1 MLVFKWIFPSIF
13 PVLSVASDS
22 YWDLSNRHTVFWL
35 NIEIIWLNFS
45 DFFLIA
51 CYHRHMSS
59 TFDDSSA
66 LMNKQHKARQN
77 SWALRLMNGSIQLFF
92 FFFFSKYRFFL
103 MLWDL
108 HLISYLCLDTLYSF
122 SGLEGKNAL
131 EGNKSIW

>member
-92 FFFFSKYRFFL
+92 FFFFPNTAFSSCFGTCTLSHTCVLTLCIHFL
-103 MLWDL
+103 VLRARMP
-108 HLISYLCLDTLYSF
+108 
-122 SGLEGKNAL
+122 
-131 EGNKSIW
+131 